1 MGKVTDTENDEER
14 GDRVEMRRSS
24 KMNVKYE
31 QKEGMVGD

>member
-14 GDRVEMRRSS
+14 GDRVEMRSS